1 MEEVVVYRTWDEP
14 MAQMALGLLLAEG
27 FDAVKRDSGLRSTI
41 AITVDGL
48 GEIEIRV
55 PEDQAES
62 AMELI
67 EARFS
72 DTEESDVSEE
82 DTDEDADTKQE

>member
-27 FDAVKRDSGLRSTI
+27 FDAVKRDSGLRSSI

-62 AMELI
+62 AIDLI

-72 DTEESDVSEE
+72 DTEESDVLEE
-82 DTDEDADTKQE
+82 DTDEDADTEQE